1 MSAAATGTDDP
12 TKVGRWEESF
22 SISNVACHAT
32 LLPNGK
38 ILCWSRRSDPMADPK
53 SPTGSMN
60 EQRTNAFL
68 IDLKGKGG
76 PKCSFTR
83 NQPQAFISKDREL
96 TREANNPQAPD
107 NSTFSNVSIFCSGHC
122 LMADGNLFVVGGHV
136 EDSKGQQQACI
147 YDYDKD
153 LWLAKKPPRVG
164 RWYPSAL
171 SLPDGSVL
179 TISGSD
185 TDKNIDQVP
194 QIWRGDG
201 WDPELVQS
209 MSLEDPAEE
218 KKLIL
223 ALYPRLHFDP
233 FGRIFM
239 AGPSGQSMSLNLQAV
254 RDSKTGE
261 KRQWGPVEVDLR
273 REKSLRENGA
283 SVTYDAGKVL
293 WMGGGN
299 DGVDLKVP
307 GFVGKRIAGPPTN
320 ATATVDLFVEHP
332 KWQAVKLPQ
341 TASNSAAP
349 TSPNF
354 RRRHHNLTTLPDG
367 TVLVTGGTQ
376 GLGFNDLRDSQPV
389 HEAALWKPQDGQW
402 TKMAAEKTDRCY
414 HGVALLLPD
423 GSVLSAGGG
432 EGGEFDA
439 PPNPDTPNPTRDNH
453 TDAQI
458 YKPPYFFIKDANPPQ
473 VSGVP
478 KEARYGEAFDVTV
491 QGSELVGR
499 ISWIRLPS
507 VTHGVNSSQSV
518 FFEINPTRK
527 GGKLTVTPPNNRY
540 VATPGY
546 YMLFFVGDKGR
557 PSEATI
563 IKILPDPAKEVTLS
577 RKVNPDTTKVGNKF
591 HARMRAP
598 PALSLPELDEK
609 VIAKAD
615 KPAVKIGITPVC
627 PYGLGACW
635 AGAFEGLQHV
645 KDIDVVRP
653 LPDHDNS
660 VAFVYLKDDILPDLD
675 VWRKELAHTAGGTYG
690 ELR

>member
-68 IDLKGKGG
+68 IDLKAKGG

-83 NQPQAFISKDREL
+83 NQPQAFVSKDREL
-96 TREANNPQAPD
+96 TREANSPQAPD
-107 NSTFSNVSIFCSGHC
+107 NPTFSNVSIFCSGHC

-153 LWLAKKPPRVG
+153 LWLAKTPPRVG

-209 MSLEDPAEE
+209 MSLEVDDPVEK

-223 ALYPRLHFDP
+223 SLYPRLHLDP
-233 FGRIFM
+233 FGQIFM
-239 AGPSGQSMSLNLQAV
+239 AGPSGQSLFLNLQAV
-254 RDSKTGE
+254 PDSKTG
-261 KRQWGPVEVDLR
+261 KIRQWGPIEDRLK
-273 REKSLRENGA
+273 REPFVRENGA

-299 DGVDLKVP
+299 DGIDLKVP
-307 GFVGKRIAGPPTN
+307 DFVGQRIGGPPTN
-320 ATATVDLFVEHP
+320 ATSTIDLFAEKP
-332 KWQAVKLPQ
+332 QWMLP
-341 TASNSAAP
+341 S
-349 TSPNF
+349 TSPLF
-354 RRRHHNLTTLPDG
+354 KRRHHNLTTLPDG
-367 TVLVTGGTQ
+367 TVLLTGGTQ
-376 GLGFNDLRDSQPV
+376 GFGFNDLRKDGPV
-389 HEAALWKPQDGQW
+389 HVAELWNPKDGTW
-402 TKMAAEKTDRCY
+402 TPMAAEKTDRCY

-423 GSVLSAGGG
+423 GSVLSAGSG
-432 EGGEFDA
+432 EGGESDN
-439 PPNPDTPNPTRDNH
+439 PPNPRVSDPRRNNH

-458 YKPPYFFIKDANPPQ
+458 YKPPYFFIAGANPPQ
-473 VSGVP
+473 ITGTP
-478 KEARYGEAFDVTV
+478 NEARYGEPFNVTV
-491 QGSELVGR
+491 RGNDLIGR

-518 FFEINPTRK
+518 YFEILPVPK
-527 GGKLTVTPPNNRY
+527 GGTITVTPPKNRFL
-540 VATPGY
+540 ATPGY
-546 YMLFFVGDKGR
+546 YMLFFVSDKGR
-557 PSEATI
+557 PSDKPTI
-563 IKILPDPAKEVTLS
+563 IKILLDKANEKPRS
-577 RKVNPDTTKVGNKF
+577 REDSTTTAQDGKKF
-591 HARMRAP
+591 QARMMASP
-598 PALSLPELDEK
+598 VMGLPELDQK

-645 KDIDVVRP
+645 TDIDVVRP

-675 VWRKELAHTAGGTYG
+675 VWRKELSHTAGGTYG
-690 ELR
+690 GLY